1 MSRETNQIDAGDAG
15 LRTGMKVGGAG
26 HAEGSYL
33 ESASNL
39 VPVHRVEEKKQE
51 HLGFT
56 HLH

>member
-1 MSRETNQIDAGDAG
+1 MSRETNQKDAGGAG

-26 HAEGSYL
+26 LAVGSYL

-39 VPVHRVEEKKQE
+39 VPVHRVKEKE

-56 HLH
+56 RLH